1 MGRPMLQE
9 NVVKDI
15 IVWIEQNL
23 DSRLSL
29 DIIAEKSGYTK
40 WHFQRLFKAYTGIS
54 LGKYILARRLS
65 CGAYAL
71 RITRSSLLDISLK
84 YCFDSQQTF
93 CRAFKKQFNL
103 TPSEYRKKP
112 GWDISE
118 LIFPALDT
126 VELTAKYEVVTL
138 PPIAL
143 LGMSH
148 QYNKSISAWNSD
160 KKKFRKEFWR
170 RFLKELNT
178 VPADMYAMH
187 KASASSLDD
196 TMYIYS
202 TAISAE
208 DVSATT
214 HVSSMSKMELPQG
227 NYLAITFYMD
237 EILGSITGYD
247 DIIYTVYT
255 KVLPKMN
262 LLRRPGPDIEHYS
275 LSQEVSYENLLDKS
289 GQYLKEIKYYIPV
302 I

>member
-1 MGRPMLQE
+1 MLQE

-84 YCFDSQQTF
+84 YRFDSQQTF
-93 CRAFKKQFNL
+93 CRAFKKQFNI
-103 TPSEYRKKP
+103 TPSEYRKKS

-118 LIFPALDT
+118 LIFPALNT

-138 PPIAL
+138 PSIKL
-143 LGMSH
+143 LGLSH
-148 QYNKSISAWNSD
+148 HYNKPISAWNSD
-160 KKKFRKEFWR
+160 KKKFRREFWR
-170 RFLKELNT
+170 KFLKDLNT
-178 VPADMYAMH
+178 IPTEMYAMH
-187 KASASSLDD
+187 RASASSLDD
-196 TMYIYS
+196 TMYIYT
-202 TAISAE
+202 TAVDKE
-208 DVSATT
+208 KLPATT
-214 HVSSMSKMELPQG
+214 HLSSMSQMELPQG
-227 NYLAITFYMD
+227 HYLAITFHMD
-237 EILGSITGYD
+237 DILGSLTGYD

-262 LLRRPGPDIEHYS
+262 LLRRPGPDIEHYT
-275 LSQEVSYENLLDKS
+275 LREAVSYDNLIDKS
-289 GQYLKEIKYYIPV
+289 AQYLQEIKYYIPV

>member
-1 MGRPMLQE
+1 MLQE

-23 DSRLSL
+23 DSHLSL
-29 DIIAEKSGYTK
+29 DIVAEKSGYTK

-71 RITRSSLLDISLK
+71 RITRCSLLDISLK
-84 YCFDSQQTF
+84 YRFDSQQTF
-93 CRAFKKQFNL
+93 CRAFKKQFNI

-118 LIFPALDT
+118 LIFPALET
-126 VELTAKYEVVTL
+126 VELSAKYEIITFPSL
-138 PPIAL
+138 KLA
-143 LGMSH
+143 GMSH
-148 QYNKSISAWNSD
+148 QYNKPVSTWNSD

-170 RFLKELNT
+170 KFLKDVHTIPTEL
-178 VPADMYAMH
+178 YAMH
-187 KASASSLDD
+187 RASASTLED

-202 TAISAE
+202 TAVDKEKLSTISNL
-208 DVSATT
+208 SA
-214 HVSSMSKMELPQG
+214 MSQLELPSG
-227 NYLAITFYMD
+227 KYLAITFHMD
-237 EILGSITGYD
+237 EILGSLTGYD

-262 LLRRPGPDIEHYS
+262 LLRRPGPDIEQYTLKQS
-275 LSQEVSYENLLDKS
+275 VSYDKLLEQS
-289 GQYLKEIKYYIPV
+289 EQYLKQISYYIPV
-302 I
+302 L

>member
-1 MGRPMLQE
+1 MLQE

-29 DIIAEKSGYTK
+29 DIVAEKSGYTK

-71 RITRSSLLDISLK
+71 RVTRCSLLDISLK
-84 YCFDSQQTF
+84 YRFDSQQTF
-93 CRAFKKQFNL
+93 CRAFKKQFNI

-118 LIFPALDT
+118 LIFPALET
-126 VELTAKYEVVTL
+126 VELSAKYEVVTFPSQKL
-138 PPIAL
+138 V
-143 LGMSH
+143 GMSH
-148 QYNKSISAWNSD
+148 HYNKPISTWDSD

-170 RFLKELNT
+170 KFLKDVHTIPTEL
-178 VPADMYAMH
+178 YAMH
-187 KASASSLDD
+187 RASASTLED

-202 TAISAE
+202 TAVDKEKLAKTSN
-208 DVSATT
+208 VSA
-214 HVSSMSKMELPQG
+214 MSQLELPSG
-227 NYLAITFYMD
+227 NYLAITFHMN
-237 EILGSITGYD
+237 EILDSLTGYD

-255 KVLPKMN
+255 KILPKMN
-262 LLRRPGPDIEHYS
+262 LLRRPGPDIERYTLKES
-275 LSQEVSYENLLDKS
+275 VSYDKLL
-289 GQYLKEIKYYIPV
+289 GQSDHYVQKISYYIPV
-302 I
+302 L